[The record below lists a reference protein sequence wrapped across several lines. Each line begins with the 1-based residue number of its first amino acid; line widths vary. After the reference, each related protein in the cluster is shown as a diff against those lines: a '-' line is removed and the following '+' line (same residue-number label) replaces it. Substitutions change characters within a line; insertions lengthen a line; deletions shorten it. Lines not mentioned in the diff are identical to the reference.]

1 MSSDNDIVIY
11 NTDTPVN
18 VPKQKPKILKL
29 VSEKDPILKEV
40 MPEFDFSDKSLNAV
54 GLADS
59 LVESCKLYKGYGLSA
74 NQCGVRARVFVMGA
88 GDEFVAFFN
97 PKLLSYNGEI
107 HLEEGCLSFP
117 LLGLRITRPKE
128 IEVEYQDYTGT
139 TKYMRLDGISARVFL
154 HELDHMN
161 GIVYTE
167 RAKPLALAS
176 GQKKRQKLFKNILN
190 NGKKVQEAYT
200 YS

>member
-1 MSSDNDIVIY
+1 LVNESD
-11 NTDTPVN
+11 
-18 VPKQKPKILKL
+18 
-29 VSEKDPILKEV
+29 SILKEV
-40 MPEFDFSDKSLNAV
+40 MPNFDFSDKSLNAV
-54 GLADS
+54 ELANS

-74 NQCGVRARVFVMGA
+74 NQCGIRARVFVMGA
-88 GDEFVAFFN
+88 ENEYVAFFN
-97 PKLLSYNGEI
+97 PKLLSSKGEI

-117 LLGLRITRPKE
+117 LLGLRVTRPKE

-161 GIVYTE
+161 GIVYTD